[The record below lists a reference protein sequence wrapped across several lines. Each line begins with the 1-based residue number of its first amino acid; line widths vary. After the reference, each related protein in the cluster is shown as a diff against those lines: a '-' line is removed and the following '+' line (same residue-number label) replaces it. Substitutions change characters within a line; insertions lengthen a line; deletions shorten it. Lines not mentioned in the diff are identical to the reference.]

1 MLELASRQL
10 AFTDTG
16 RQRERF
22 QHDRQKLF
30 FFADFG
36 FFATSCGANS
46 SIKYVTSGPFPIYYT
61 LTSTT
66 FSSSAVA

>member
-30 FFADFG
+30 FPEI
-36 FFATSCGANS
+36 S
-46 SIKYVTSGPFPIYYT
+46 V
-61 LTSTT
+61 
-66 FSSSAVA
+66 FSPHPVAQTVQ